1 MKPSQVKVLKA
12 VSVQFARIE
21 RLAHQ
26 KKRADAYVGR
36 IQVLLSE
43 DEDSELTCGGTQK
56 LEEYVH
62 GLCGIAWGNDP
73 LWHDEET
80 RWLAD
85 YGIQVHDED
94 IAVRNHASEG
104 KKVFDFPR
112 HGPKD
117 PAFDISCLTN
127 SNSLEG
133 TDNPCLFRTA
143 GRSTPMTTNAGV
155 GLHYDGFTDCW
166 RSTEFHEPENLT

>member
-112 HGPKD
+112 PRAERPSFRHLLSDQLKQSRGNRQPVSIPDGGPEYPDDYKRWCW
-117 PAFDISCLTN
+117 PALRWLHRLLALDRIS
-127 SNSLEG
+127 
-133 TDNPCLFRTA
+133 
-143 GRSTPMTTNAGV
+143 
-155 GLHYDGFTDCW
+155 
-166 RSTEFHEPENLT
+166 